1 MQNFNFCLCR
11 IFIFWLLK
19 NFFVNFFFCL
29 FIVVDK
35 VGFVEVVLV
44 GLVSKENFVRVLL
57 RKIGEF
63 GMGLFFRFDSYK
75 DLMLIYVKG
84 RRKV

>member
-1 MQNFNFCLCR
+1 M
-11 IFIFWLLK
+11 K